1 LDSHL
6 PKIGS
11 PFGPLSTVFGSP
23 CDCGTVEFVCP
34 LLIGEQKA
42 FDSLWQVYNFWALE

>member
-1 LDSHL
+1 MGDINVQLHEARQRRIVSL
-6 PKIGS
+6 Y
-11 PFGPLSTVFGSP
+11 LLW
-23 CDCGTVEFVCP
+23 TVEFVCP